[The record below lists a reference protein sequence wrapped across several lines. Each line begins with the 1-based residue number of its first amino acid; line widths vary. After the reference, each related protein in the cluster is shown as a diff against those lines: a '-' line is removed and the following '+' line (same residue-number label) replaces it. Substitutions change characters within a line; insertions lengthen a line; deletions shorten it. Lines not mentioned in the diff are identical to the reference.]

1 VQKTTS
7 AIDSPRVSARCS
19 GLTYVEIGVL
29 KGSSYGR
36 RRWNSYDNLSGGAQS
51 QRSEPIKILRLDI
64 GYLVQCSQKFPAVS
78 TSCSLLQLTLA
89 HWPCAIIGIGNAK
102 MVTIVTPQDELR
114 IGESFADLIE
124 VEKVYVVRSG
134 DIFRVYTIVGDLDED
149 GYDRIYER
157 ERSIM
162 RDYKSIC
169 PSCGQPKP
177 LHFDFNVISR
187 RGRDAEEIVNS
198 LTPAWQRTPL

>member
-1 VQKTTS
+1 M
-7 AIDSPRVSARCS
+7 A
-19 GLTYVEIGVL
+19 
-29 KGSSYGR
+29 
-36 RRWNSYDNLSGGAQS
+36 
-51 QRSEPIKILRLDI
+51 
-64 GYLVQCSQKFPAVS
+64 
-78 TSCSLLQLTLA
+78 
-89 HWPCAIIGIGNAK
+89 
-102 MVTIVTPQDELR
+102 TIAAPQDEPR

-134 DIFRVYTIVGDLDED
+134 DIFRVYTVVGDLDED

-162 RDYKSIC
+162 RDYKSVC

-177 LHFDFNVISR
+177 LYFDFNVISR

-198 LTPAWQRTPL
+198 LTPAWQRIPLIPDASIP